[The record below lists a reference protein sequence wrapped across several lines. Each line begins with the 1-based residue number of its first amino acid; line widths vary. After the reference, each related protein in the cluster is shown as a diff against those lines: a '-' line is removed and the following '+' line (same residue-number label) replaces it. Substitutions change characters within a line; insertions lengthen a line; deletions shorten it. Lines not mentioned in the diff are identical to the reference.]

1 MSVGRAKIGLGI
13 VLFSILPMGLYASS
27 FDVDASLNERAKWR
41 SFGVENWTEFDP
53 VERAFPSRAPVLVD
67 EWQWPENTGSVGQ
80 LKSLIAHAEAGR
92 KGYDAIHVGA
102 RVKPGK
108 RPTQMTIGQI
118 KTWIKNTP
126 GQPHA
131 IGRYQIIPSTLRSL
145 VARAKLSNNMKFT
158 PQVQDRLADLLL
170 ADAGLA
176 DFQKGRI
183 SRVKFMNR
191 LALIWAGL
199 PQSNGRSAYHGYA
212 GNRATISLRF
222 YKAQMNKIFRN

>member
-1 MSVGRAKIGLGI
+1 MKFGFCALWLSVCPMALG
-13 VLFSILPMGLYASS
+13 ASS

-53 VERAFPSRAPVLVD
+53 VERAFASRRPVRVD
-67 EWQWPENTGSVGQ
+67 AWDWPANAGTIGQ

-92 KGYDAIHVGA
+92 KGYDAVHVSA

-108 RPTQMTIGQI
+108 RPTQMTLGQI
-118 KTWIKNTP
+118 RTWIRNTP

-145 VARAKLSNNMKFT
+145 VARAKLPNSTVFS
-158 PQVQDRLADLLL
+158 PQVQDQLADLLL

-176 DFQKGRI
+176 DFQRGRI